1 MARKPRPA
9 NASPSKRA
17 KAAPKS
23 ARAATPDSIIDA
35 ALDEAAAVG
44 WRGLTLA
51 NVAARGGLNL
61 GEVLLLVPTKACLLA
76 RFLDRI
82 DGLMLA
88 PVTLPDSRDKSRD
101 RLFEI
106 IMRRFDA
113 LNRHRAG
120 ARAFIAGTA
129 RDPLALATAGLRLK
143 RTLAA
148 MLAAADVAADGL
160 MGCLLVEGLQ
170 AVYLA
175 TLRAWMNDDT
185 ADMAKTM
192 AALDRALSQAERLCR
207 FLPFRRPATASPA

>member
-1 MARKPRPA
+1 MARKPRSA
-9 NASPSKRA
+9 TGRSKT
-17 KAAPKS
+17 APKT

-44 WRGLTLA
+44 WRGLTMA
-51 NVAARGGLNL
+51 GVAARGGLNL
-61 GEVLLLVPTKACLLA
+61 GDVLLFAPTKVCLLA
-76 RFLDRI
+76 RFLERI
-82 DGLMLA
+82 DGVMLA
-88 PVTLPDSRDKSRD
+88 PVTSPDSRDKSRD

-148 MLAAADVAADGL
+148 MLAAADVPADGL

-175 TLRAWMNDDT
+175 TLRAWMRDDT
-185 ADMAKTM
+185 SDMAKTM
-192 AALDRALSQAERLCR
+192 AALDRALSQAERLSR
-207 FLPFRRPATASPA
+207 FLPMRRGAASSA